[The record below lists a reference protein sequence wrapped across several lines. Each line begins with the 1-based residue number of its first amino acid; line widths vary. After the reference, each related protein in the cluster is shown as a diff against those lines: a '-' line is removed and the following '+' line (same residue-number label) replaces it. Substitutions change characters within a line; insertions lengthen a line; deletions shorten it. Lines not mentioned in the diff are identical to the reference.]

1 MRSWEIRNDFA
12 GLKVPYF
19 ETFGSSGDENV
30 GVGSHGEDGAVMG
43 VNFAETFPFVDG
55 VIEGVFDMLNFLF
68 VCVFD
73 DNGRFF

>member
-1 MRSWEIRNDFA
+1 
-12 GLKVPYF
+12 
-19 ETFGSSGDENV
+19 
-30 GVGSHGEDGAVMG
+30 VGSHGEDGAVMG